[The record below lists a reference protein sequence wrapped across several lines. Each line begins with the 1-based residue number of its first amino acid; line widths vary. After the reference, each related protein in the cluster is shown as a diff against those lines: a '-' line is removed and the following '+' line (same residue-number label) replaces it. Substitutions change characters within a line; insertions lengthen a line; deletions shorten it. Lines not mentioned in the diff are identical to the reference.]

1 MLIRRV
7 TVASPT
13 CKTNDSEQAA
23 LIPTARQP
31 HRSCLRWICRLRR
44 LRRALTISVCKII
57 ELSRDVGLAESGFA
71 LPLVSE
77 RRVMFGGVNEI
88 EILMIPCNPRGHL
101 AITGCDGI
109 NDRLMGASDRRKI
122 QLRLQQRHQTVG
134 LDMQR

>member
-23 LIPTARQP
+23 LIATSRQA
-31 HRSCLRWICRLRR
+31 HRSCLRWIC
-44 LRRALTISVCKII
+44 
-57 ELSRDVGLAESGFA
+57 FA

-101 AITGCDGI
+101 AITGCDGF
-109 NDRLMGASDRRKI
+109 NDRLMGASNRRKI